1 MLDIIVIG
9 VVVLALFNSNVSIA
23 NKFSLPAKYHQ
34 HLHYLLLYHLF
45 FSLFFTWYILTFGG
59 DSQGYWRFTM
69 QQVLIRGDIYWGRY
83 FGTSTTF
90 ILWLTYI
97 PSRVLGLSYLTGNI
111 LFGALGFIGI
121 RYLFVMTA
129 AYFPHNHKVLNISL
143 FPIVFY
149 FPNLHF
155 WSAGVGKDAICFWGI
170 AWFVYAVQAY
180 KSRWWQG
187 LIALFFVYM
196 ARPHMGQALIAGA
209 AIAILF
215 GSEIKKEYKIAL
227 GILALTASIYLSAS
241 TLEFLKLEE
250 FSILEMEA
258 LASKTAGLLASG
270 KSGIDVSSYS
280 LPMRI
285 FTFMF
290 RPLFFDAHNVMALL
304 SSFENALYLYLSF
317 FIYRNWTP
325 EAIRD
330 MPVFLKTG
338 IIVFVPT
345 MFAFANSLGNLGAI
359 MRMKNMTMIYF
370 MLFCFFLIAY
380 NKHLRYLRAQEK
392 IRYYQRREEIIEA
405 KRKEADLNPAP

>member
-1 MLDIIVIG
+1 LLDIIVILI
-9 VVVLALFNSNVSIA
+9 VVLALFNSNSGIA
-23 NKFSLPAKYHQ
+23 KKFGLPSKYHQ

-45 FSLFFTWYILTFGG
+45 FSLFFTWYILNFGG

-69 QQVLIRGDIYWGRY
+69 EQVLIRGDIYWGRY

-97 PSRVLGLSYLTGNI
+97 PSRIFGLTYLTGNI

-129 AYFPHNHKVLNISL
+129 VYFPHNHMILNIPL
-143 FPIVFY
+143 FPIIFY

-155 WSAGVGKDAICFWGI
+155 WSAGVGKDTICFWGI

-180 KSRWWQG
+180 RKRWWQG

-209 AIAILF
+209 AIAILL
-215 GSEIKKEYKIAL
+215 GSEIKKGYKIVL
-227 GILALTASIYLSAS
+227 GILALGASIYLSAT
-241 TLEFLKLEE
+241 TLDFLKLEE
-250 FSILEMEA
+250 FSIEEMGA

-270 KSGIDVSSYS
+270 KSGIDISSYS
-280 LPMRI
+280 IPMRI

-290 RPLFFDAHNVMALL
+290 RPIFIDAHNVMAIL

-317 FIYRNWTP
+317 FIYRNWSP
-325 EAIRD
+325 EALRD

-338 IIVFVPT
+338 IIVFIPT

-370 MLFCFFLIAY
+370 LLFCFFLIVH
-380 NKHLRYLRAQEK
+380 NKKQRYMRTMDRKRFHQKRQA
-392 IRYYQRREEIIEA
+392 IIDSKKA
-405 KRKEADLNPAP
+405 ASTPT